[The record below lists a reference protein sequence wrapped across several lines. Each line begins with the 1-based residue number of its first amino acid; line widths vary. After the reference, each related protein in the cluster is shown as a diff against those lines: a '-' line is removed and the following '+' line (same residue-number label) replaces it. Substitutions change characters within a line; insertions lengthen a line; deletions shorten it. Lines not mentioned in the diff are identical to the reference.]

1 MVIPVVEQK
10 LCTGCGECAEMC
22 EANAI
27 GIVGEKARVD
37 YRKCYNNYNG
47 NNGSNCSACVEV
59 CPRGAIILVD

>member
-37 YRKCYNNYNG
+37 YRKCYNY
-47 NNGSNCSACVEV
+47 NGSNCSACVEV